1 MGTQPTSPRALLI
14 PLLVL
19 ANLIWLVAMAP
30 GAAAT
35 ETASSRQA
43 LDRLHALL
51 AADKDAPGLPVDDAA
66 RTVPLTQ
73 PDAAAAQR
81 LLRERQVELIRRRR
95 AAEWRDKAITLGQW
109 TLRFDS
115 RDFGNAPA
123 GRRSLFI
130 SLHGGGNAAP
140 AVNDQQWRNQ
150 VQLYQPEEGLY
161 VAPRAPTNEWN
172 LWHQEHIDGLFDR
185 LISDAVAM
193 AGVDPN
199 RVYVMGYSAGGDG
212 VYQLAPRM
220 ADRWAAASMMAGHP
234 NDASPL
240 NLRNIGF
247 ALHVGELDGAYDR
260 NKVGREWGVQ
270 LDQLQQADPR
280 GYAHHVEIHPGR
292 GHWMNREDA
301 SAVPWM
307 AQFTRDPLPARVV
320 WRQDDVAQPRLYWLA
335 APADQRR
342 PGATIIAARD
352 GQTIDIEQADD
363 VAQVTVMLNDDM
375 VNLDR
380 PVTIAYRGRRLFRE
394 IAPRTLATIQQTLAQ
409 REDPELT
416 FSAAVTV
423 EIPQ

>member
-270 LDQLQQADPR
+270 LDQLQ
-280 GYAHHVEIHPGR
+280 
-292 GHWMNREDA
+292 
-301 SAVPWM
+301 
-307 AQFTRDPLPARVV
+307 L
-320 WRQDDVAQPRLYWLA
+320 
-335 APADQRR
+335 
-342 PGATIIAARD
+342 
-352 GQTIDIEQADD
+352 
-363 VAQVTVMLNDDM
+363 
-375 VNLDR
+375 
-380 PVTIAYRGRRLFRE
+380 
-394 IAPRTLATIQQTLAQ
+394 
-409 REDPELT
+409 
-416 FSAAVTV
+416 
-423 EIPQ
+423 